1 MDVGGIA
8 QESPRDRSLSQ
19 KISRCN
25 FPFLAS
31 LFHALKQDRRQTD
44 LLGYDG
50 APQMV
55 PDFQHTLVIMVIGH
69 QFYCELQGGIFFS
82 NPPLTV
88 VHKPEAK

>member
-1 MDVGGIA
+1 
-8 QESPRDRSLSQ
+8 
-19 KISRCN
+19 
-25 FPFLAS
+25 
-31 LFHALKQDRRQTD
+31 
-44 LLGYDG
+44 
-50 APQMV
+50 MV